1 MNATT
6 KSPLLTA
13 FQDSN
18 FFPHPVKDIRIL
30 ETHISWVILTG
41 HYAYKLKKP
50 VNLGFADFSTLEKRH
65 FYCLEELRLNQRLA
79 PTLYLEVLPI
89 TGSPERPILN
99 GAGHSIEYTLKM
111 REFPQT
117 TLLSCCLDRG
127 EVRNKHIDLLAEDIA
142 EFHSSSRISDDETR
156 FGNPD
161 MVRRPLWECLD
172 HLAQNTFEESQ
183 KDQIH
188 ELDSWMKHLFS
199 SSKDMF
205 ALRKREGFIREC
217 HGDLH
222 MGNMALLHER
232 ITVFDCI
239 EFNEALRWIDVL
251 SEIAFFVM
259 DLKTHGQTSYSYRF
273 LNHYLERT
281 GDYKGLRFF
290 RFYEVYRAL
299 VRAKV
304 TAIRM
309 KQILLNPDDKLSLQR
324 EFQRY
329 LNWAT
334 RLLQTSSPALI
345 IMHGLSGSGK
355 TTLSQHLLEQLGIIR
370 LRSDVE
376 RKRLFGLKPEE
387 RSGQDRIAEI
397 YGADATQATYARLRE
412 LAKSLLDAGFPV
424 IVDATFLQRQDR
436 TSFFQLA
443 QPQGIPFFILHIET
457 PEQES
462 RQRLLDRERGGLDAS
477 DANLSV
483 WKTQDRNQE
492 PLDNE
497 ERPFVL
503 KIDST
508 NPDHVSLV
516 IQELRKIWEP

>member
-1 MNATT
+1 MNATN

-13 FQDSN
+13 FQDPN
-18 FFPHPVKDIRIL
+18 FFPHPVKDIKIL

-41 HYAYKLKKP
+41 LYAYKLKKP
-50 VNLGFADFSTLEKRH
+50 VNLGFADFSSLEKRH

-79 PTLYLEVLPI
+79 PALYLEVLPI
-89 TGSPERPILN
+89 TGSPERPVLN
-99 GAGHSIEYTLKM
+99 GAGPSIEYTLKM

-117 TLLSCCLDRG
+117 TLLSFCLDRG
-127 EVRNKHIDLLAEDIA
+127 EVRNKHIDLLVEDIP
-142 EFHSSSRISDDETR
+142 EFHSSSRISDDEMR

-161 MVRRPLWECLD
+161 MVGRPICECLD
-172 HLAQNTFEESQ
+172 HLVENAFEESQ

-188 ELDSWMKHLFS
+188 ELDSWMDHAFS
-199 SSKDMF
+199 SSKNMF
-205 ALRKREGFIREC
+205 TLHKREGFIREC

-222 MGNMALLHER
+222 MGNMALLHDR

-239 EFNEALRWIDVL
+239 EFNEAFRWIDVL

-281 GDYKGLRFF
+281 GDYKGLRLF

-309 KQILLNPDDKLSLQR
+309 KQILLSQDDKLLLQR
-324 EFQRY
+324 EFRRY

-334 RLLQTSSPALI
+334 RLIQPSSPALI

-387 RSGQDRIAEI
+387 HSSQDQIAEI
-397 YGADATQATYARLRE
+397 YGADATQATYARLKE
-412 LAKSLLDAGFPV
+412 FAKSLLDAEFPV
-424 IVDATFLQRQDR
+424 IVDATFLHRQDR
-436 TSFFQLA
+436 KSFFQLA
-443 QPQGIPFFILHIET
+443 QSRNIPFVILHTEAS
-457 PEQES
+457 EQDS
-462 RQRLLDRERGGLDAS
+462 RQRILDREREGRDAS
-477 DANLSV
+477 NANLSV

-492 PLDNE
+492 PLDSE

-503 KIDST
+503 KIDPT
-508 NPDHVSLV
+508 NPKHVSLV
-516 IQELRKIWEP
+516 IQELRKRWEP